1 GFPEETLRII
11 EDFIAG
17 KETLPNV
24 QWAGASMDDL
34 ALLKIFDRMLS
45 QRPAFSSIT
54 VPSSSRRTKDF
65 NGIIG
70 KSDAM
75 LPVFNIIERFA
86 PFDATVVITG
96 ETGTGKE
103 RVAQTLHDLSPRRQ
117 MPFVA
122 CNCAALPE
130 NLLESELFGHSKGA
144 FTGAV
149 QQRGGLFRHA
159 QGGTIFLDEI
169 GEMPLSIQATLL
181 RVIEEREIRPVGS
194 DKAIPVDIR
203 IVVATNRDL
212 WKEVEA
218 GRFRKD
224 LFFRINVAKIMLPP
238 LRERKEDI
246 PLLCQYFLDT
256 FRKIHRH
263 SVRGFSDEAMRLL
276 QTYDWP
282 GNIRELK
289 NSMESSVMVATEDKL
304 VIRNLPPTLQE
315 YAIRHPDEVLAKPVR
330 MNPVNSFEKKHI
342 LEILN
347 RCNGNKS
354 MAAAELGLSRR
365 SLYRRLGKFGLSA

>member
-1 GFPEETLRII
+1 MPKPSDIQLSQIQIIRKTHRADSLRFLKDHPCDIFLYTLADSGSDLNPLEITEFLQRVTEIHKKSILLLAPAGFPEETLRII

-181 RVIEEREIRPVGS
+181 RVIEEREIRPVG
-194 DKAIPVDIR
+194 
-203 IVVATNRDL
+203 
-212 WKEVEA
+212 
-218 GRFRKD
+218 
-224 LFFRINVAKIMLPP
+224 
-238 LRERKEDI
+238 
-246 PLLCQYFLDT
+246 
-256 FRKIHRH
+256 
-263 SVRGFSDEAMRLL
+263 
-276 QTYDWP
+276 
-282 GNIRELK
+282 
-289 NSMESSVMVATEDKL
+289 
-304 VIRNLPPTLQE
+304 
-315 YAIRHPDEVLAKPVR
+315 
-330 MNPVNSFEKKHI
+330 
-342 LEILN
+342 
-347 RCNGNKS
+347 
-354 MAAAELGLSRR
+354 
-365 SLYRRLGKFGLSA
+365 